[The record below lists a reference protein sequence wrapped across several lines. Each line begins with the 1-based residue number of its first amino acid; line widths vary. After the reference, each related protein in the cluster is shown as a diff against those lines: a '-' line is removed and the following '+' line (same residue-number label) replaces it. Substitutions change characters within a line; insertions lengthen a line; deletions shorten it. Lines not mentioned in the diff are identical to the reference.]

1 VGAPKGAP
9 LTDGLGPR
17 FDAALDLATV
27 LHADQRRKG
36 TDIPYVSHLLAVAA
50 IVLEAGGDEDQTVAA
65 LLHDSV
71 EDQPNRIT
79 VEALAEQFGP
89 EVARI
94 VEACSDTREA
104 PKPPWKPRKEAYLVH
119 LEHAD
124 HHVLTVSLADKL
136 HNATCL
142 RRDVERHGPAYL
154 DRFNA
159 GPADQLWYYR
169 SLADVFERRL
179 TGTPSEP
186 FVADLREQVDRLTD
200 LVTGTLL

>member
-1 VGAPKGAP
+1 M
-9 LTDGLGPR
+9 TDVLGSR
-17 FDAALDLATV
+17 FDAALGLAAD

-50 IVLEAGGDEDQTVAA
+50 IVLEAGGDEDQVVAA

-71 EDQPNRIT
+71 EDQPTRISID
-79 VEALAEQFGP
+79 ALAEQFGP

-94 VEACSDTREA
+94 VEACSDTQED
-104 PKPPWKPRKEAYLVH
+104 PKPPWRPRKEAYLAH

-136 HNATCL
+136 HNATSL
-142 RRDVERHGPAYL
+142 RRDVERHGPTYL

-159 GPADQLWYYR
+159 GPEDQVWYYR
-169 SLADVFERRL
+169 SLVDVFERRL
-179 TGTPSEP
+179 SGTPTEG
-186 FVADLREQVDRLTD
+186 FVADLRDQVDRLADMVAETI
-200 LVTGTLL
+200 G